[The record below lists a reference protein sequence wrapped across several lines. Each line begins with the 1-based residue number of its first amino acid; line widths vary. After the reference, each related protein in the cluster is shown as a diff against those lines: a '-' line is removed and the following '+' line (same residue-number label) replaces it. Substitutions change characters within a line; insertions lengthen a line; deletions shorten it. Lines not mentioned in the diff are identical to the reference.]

1 MPLPSLTLRSG
12 IDLVETSR
20 IKDAVARNGD
30 RFLARIFTSAE
41 IEQCG
46 GRIPSLAGR
55 YAVKEAVSKAFG
67 TGIGDMQW
75 VEIEIVQDSR
85 SAPHLVLH
93 GDAAKIAESQ
103 GLSGWSISISHTEDH
118 AIGMAVAFS
127 NKIDKHSLE
136 EVTQD
141 Q

>member
-1 MPLPSLTLRSG
+1 MGMMLRSG

-20 IKDAVARNGD
+20 IKEAVSRNGD
-30 RFLARIFTSAE
+30 RFLKRIFTPAE

-75 VEIEIVQDSR
+75 VEIEIIQDER

-93 GDAAKIAESQ
+93 GDAAKIAQDQ
-103 GLSGWSISISHTEDH
+103 GLTGWSISISHTEDH
-118 AIGMAVAFS
+118 AIGMAVALAPVIS
-127 NKIDKHSLE
+127 
-136 EVTQD
+136 D
-141 Q
+141 QSASQK

>member
-1 MPLPSLTLRSG
+1 MELRSG
-12 IDLVETSR
+12 IDLIETSR
-20 IKDAVARNGD
+20 IRETLERSGD
-30 RFLARIFTSAE
+30 RFLKRIFTLAE

-55 YAVKEAVSKAFG
+55 YAVKEAVSKAFR
-67 TGIGDMQW
+67 TGIGDMRW
-75 VEIEIVQDSR
+75 VEIEIVQDDR

-103 GLSGWSISISHTEDH
+103 GLTGWSISISHTEEH
-118 AIGMAVAFS
+118 AIGMAVAIVS
-127 NKIDKHSLE
+127 TASRE
-136 EVTQD
+136 SVSQ